1 MGPARSSAIFIFQL
15 SAVYHHGAISYQTGW
30 IDVMV
35 LLPKSPL
42 GLLERDIG
50 VTFEHVLDNVHF
62 YVDD

>member
-1 MGPARSSAIFIFQL
+1 
-15 SAVYHHGAISYQTGW
+15 
-30 IDVMV
+30 MV